1 MSGNNGDLLRAADNE
16 GLAAFMSQ
24 EARGCPP
31 SDEDRNACIR
41 VALQKGILPQG
52 RDACK
57 RCWLK
62 WLGKEGETPSV
73 TGAGA
78 GDTSPS
84 GGGKRAVEDDGPYQE
99 EAGS

>member
-31 SDEDRNACIR
+31 SEEDRNTCIR
-41 VALQKGILPQG
+41 VALQTGILPQG
-52 RDACK
+52 RDACRK
-57 RCWLK
+57 CWLK
-62 WLGKEGETPSV
+62 WLGQEGETPSV

-84 GGGKRAVEDDGPYQE
+84 GGGKLAADSRPYE
-99 EAGS
+99 EEESM